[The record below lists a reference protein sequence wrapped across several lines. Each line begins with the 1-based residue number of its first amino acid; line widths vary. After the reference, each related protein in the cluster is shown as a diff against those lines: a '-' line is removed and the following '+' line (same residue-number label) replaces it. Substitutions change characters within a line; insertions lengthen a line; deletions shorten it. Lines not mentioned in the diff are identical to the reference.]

1 MATATTTAQICRN
14 FINGRWV
21 DSASTRTVERRNPAN
36 LDELIGLV
44 PLSTREEVGQAV
56 ASAKRAF
63 ASWRDTPAPQRGKI
77 LFRAMTLM
85 TEQKE
90 ELSRLLTREEGKTLG
105 ESRGEVQRSI
115 NVLEF
120 FAGEARR
127 IAGETLPS
135 ELPKNFC
142 YTIKQPIGVV
152 AIVTP
157 WNFPVAI
164 PVWKIAPALVTGN
177 TVVFKPA
184 THTAFAGKKVVE
196 IFEQAGVPAGAL
208 NMVVGAGSEVG
219 EALIEH
225 ADVRA
230 VTFTGS
236 NEIGSQLYVQGAK
249 RMIKVQCEMG
259 GKNPLVVLEDAD
271 LPLAVEATVQG
282 AFASTGQ
289 RCTATSRAIVVDAV
303 AERFVELLLARAKE
317 IKVGDGL
324 LPETYVGPSV
334 DPGQLRTVLEY
345 IEIGKK
351 EGAKLL
357 LGGAR
362 LAGGIYD
369 KGYFVAPT
377 IFDHVRAE
385 SRLAQ
390 EEIFGPV
397 LSVIRVKNFEEA
409 LQAAN
414 SVKYGL
420 SSSIYTN
427 DASRMFEFVDRIETG
442 ITHVNSPTVGGE
454 AHLPFGGMKATG
466 VGLREMGRVAID
478 FYTELKTVY
487 IDYTGT
493 KRTSNIY

>member
-1 MATATTTAQICRN
+1 MATATSTAQICPN

-236 NEIGSQLYVQGAK
+236 NEIGSQLYAQGAK

-324 LPETYVGPSV
+324 HPETYVGPSV
-334 DPGQLRTVLEY
+334 DPGQLRTVLDY